1 MLKRGRKP
9 KGSEKKVSNKQ
20 KIIDESKGLLCLFG
34 NRIVKKYND
43 EYLHYMKE
51 KYGNDLYLAFLNEKF
66 IQNKYTQEYIE
77 KNRKRNQAVNK
88 YREKKRKFIDTQLV
102 EISRLRVENKKLKT
116 KLDNNQT
123 DLLYLKQMI
132 KIIFSEFKF

>member
-1 MLKRGRKP
+1 
-9 KGSEKKVSNKQ
+9 
-20 KIIDESKGLLCLFG
+20 
-34 NRIVKKYND
+34 
-43 EYLHYMKE
+43 MKE

-132 KIIFSEFKF
+132 KNLQ